1 MLERRESNSMRT
13 WIVAAACGLA
23 LGIGVSTAG
32 AGEDEATA
40 DTPPDGVQQI
50 LPRGGIPA
58 VFEPT
63 FVSADEAEI
72 DDDAWVLGVVIDGHA
87 RAYSLNLL
95 NHHEVVND
103 RVGDHPFAAVW

>member
-1 MLERRESNSMRT
+1 MRQ
-13 WIVAAACGLA
+13 WMMGAACGLA
-23 LGIGVSTAG
+23 LGLAVSSVLA
-32 AGEDEATA
+32 AEDEAPTDA
-40 DTPPDGVQQI
+40 PPEGVQQI

-63 FVSADEAEI
+63 FVTADEADI

-103 RVGDHPFAAVW
+103 NVGDHPFAAVW